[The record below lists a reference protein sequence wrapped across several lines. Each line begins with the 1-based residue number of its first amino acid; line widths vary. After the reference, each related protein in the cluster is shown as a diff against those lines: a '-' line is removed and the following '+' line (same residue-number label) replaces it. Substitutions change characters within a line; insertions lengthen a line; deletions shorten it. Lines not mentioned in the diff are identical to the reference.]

1 MIVLLTGDD
10 QFAIR
15 QKLKQYKA
23 ELDPQWLEFCYYRF
37 SASALEQAI
46 SAARTPSLSGGKR
59 LVVVEDCNLKQWSD
73 AQLESLQ
80 HLAQVP
86 DSTTLVF
93 MATNVDKRLK
103 IYKHLV
109 KYGQYFELS
118 LIPPWRTDLI
128 EEAIAI
134 QAKRMKLRLPKDV
147 IEYLAEAIGND
158 MIRAASELR
167 KLATHANGQPIYL
180 AEVQSLI
187 PCQTQ
192 SNLQLAEAVRN
203 GESEAVVRLID
214 ELLARS
220 EPVMVMIATLLT
232 QFRTW
237 LWVKSAISNGIKNN
251 TEIAQICNVG
261 NPNRLYYL
269 RQEVATMSFKPL
281 IQAVII
287 LVNLEM
293 AIKQGTIHTEAIMPS
308 LLAITQLF
316 KPVHLRACNEISVTS
331 SNSNVSTTDL

>member
-15 QKLKQYKA
+15 QKLEQYKA
-23 ELDPQWLEFCYYRF
+23 ELDPQWLEFCYHRF

-59 LVVVEDCNLKQWSD
+59 LVVVEDCNLKQWGD

-80 HLAQVP
+80 QLAQVP

-128 EEAIAI
+128 EEGIAT
-134 QAKRMKLRLPKDV
+134 QAKHMKLRLPKDV
-147 IEYLAEAIGND
+147 IEYLAEEIGND
-158 MIRAASELR
+158 MTRAASELC
-167 KLATHANGQPIYL
+167 KLAIYTNGQPVRL

-192 SNLQLAEAVRN
+192 NNLQLAEAVRN
-203 GESEAVVRLID
+203 GESEAVVHLID

-220 EPVMVMIATLLT
+220 EPVMVMVATLLT

-237 LWVKSAISNGIKNN
+237 LWVKSAISSGIKNN

-269 RQEVATMSFKPL
+269 RQEVTTLPLKSL
-281 IQAVII
+281 IQAVTM
-287 LVNLEM
+287 LVDLEM
-293 AIKQGTIHTEAIMPS
+293 AIKQGYVNANSILPF
-308 LLAITQLF
+308 LLVITRLF
-316 KPVHLRACNEISVTS
+316 QPVHSK
-331 SNSNVSTTDL
+331 

>member
-15 QKLKQYKA
+15 QKLEQYKA
-23 ELDPQWLEFCYYRF
+23 ELDTQWLEFCYHRF
-37 SASALEQAI
+37 PASALEQAM

-59 LVVVEDCNLKQWSD
+59 LVILEDCNLKQWSD

-80 HLAQVP
+80 QIAQVP

-93 MATNVDKRLK
+93 LATNVDKRLK
-103 IYKHLV
+103 TYKHLV
-109 KYGQYFELS
+109 KYSQCFELS

-128 EEAIAI
+128 EKAIAT

-147 IEYLAEAIGND
+147 VEYLAEAIGND
-158 MIRAASELR
+158 MIRVASELR
-167 KLATHANGQPIYL
+167 KLETHANSQPIYL

-214 ELLARS
+214 ELFARS
-220 EPVMVMIATLLT
+220 EPMMVMISTLLT

-251 TEIAQICNVG
+251 MEIAQICNVG

-269 RQEVATMSFKPL
+269 RQEVATMPIKSL
-281 IQAVII
+281 IQAVTK
-287 LVNLEM
+287 LVDLEM
-293 AIKQGTIHTEAIMPS
+293 AIKQGYVNVNSILPF
-308 LLAITQLF
+308 LLVITRLF
-316 KPVHLRACNEISVTS
+316 QPVHSK
-331 SNSNVSTTDL
+331 

>member
-15 QKLKQYKA
+15 QKLEQYKA
-23 ELDPQWLEFCYYRF
+23 ELDPQWLEFCYHRF
-37 SASALEQAI
+37 PASALEQAV

-59 LVVVEDCNLKQWSD
+59 LVIVEDCNLKQWGD

-80 HLAQVP
+80 QLVQVP

-103 IYKHLV
+103 IYKHLI
-109 KYGQYFELS
+109 KYGQCFELS

-128 EEAIAI
+128 KEAIAT

-158 MIRAASELR
+158 IIRVASELH

-203 GESEAVVRLID
+203 GESEVVVRLID

-220 EPVMVMIATLLT
+220 EPVMVMVATLLT

-237 LWVKSAISNGIKNN
+237 LWVKSAISSGIKNN
-251 TEIAQICNVG
+251 TEIAQLCNVG

-269 RQEVATMSFKPL
+269 RQEVATMPIKSL
-281 IQAVII
+281 IQAVTK
-287 LVNLEM
+287 LVDLEM
-293 AIKQGTIHTEAIMPS
+293 AIKQGYVNATSILPF
-308 LLAITQLF
+308 LLVITRLF
-316 KPVHLRACNEISVTS
+316 QTVHSK
-331 SNSNVSTTDL
+331 

>member
-15 QKLKQYKA
+15 QKLEQYKA
-23 ELDPQWLEFCYYRF
+23 ELDTQWLEFCYHRF
-37 SASALEQAI
+37 PASALEQAM

-59 LVVVEDCNLKQWSD
+59 LVILEDCNLKQWSD

-80 HLAQVP
+80 QIAQVP

-93 MATNVDKRLK
+93 LATNVDKRLK
-103 IYKHLV
+103 TYKHLV
-109 KYGQYFELS
+109 KYSQCFELS

-128 EEAIAI
+128 EKAIAT
-134 QAKRMKLRLPKDV
+134 QAKRRKLRLPKDV
-147 IEYLAEAIGND
+147 VEYLAEAIGND
-158 MIRAASELR
+158 MIRVASELR
-167 KLATHANGQPIYL
+167 KLESHANSQPIYL

-214 ELLARS
+214 ELFARS
-220 EPVMVMIATLLT
+220 EPMMVMISTLLT

-251 TEIAQICNVG
+251 MEIAQICNVG

-269 RQEVATMSFKPL
+269 RQEVATMPIKSL
-281 IQAVII
+281 IQAVTK
-287 LVNLEM
+287 LVDLEM
-293 AIKQGTIHTEAIMPS
+293 AIKQGYVNVNSILPF
-308 LLAITQLF
+308 LLVITRLF
-316 KPVHLRACNEISVTS
+316 QPVHSK
-331 SNSNVSTTDL
+331 

>member
-1 MIVLLTGDD
+1 MIVLLAGDD

-15 QKLKQYKA
+15 QKLEQYKA
-23 ELDPQWLEFCYYRF
+23 ELDPQWLEFCYHRF
-37 SASALEQAI
+37 PASTLEQAI

-59 LVVVEDCNLKQWSD
+59 LVILEDCNLKQWSD

-80 HLAQVP
+80 QLAQVP

-93 MATNVDKRLK
+93 LATNVDKRLK
-103 IYKHLV
+103 IYKHLI
-109 KYGQYFELS
+109 KYGQCFELP

-128 EEAIAI
+128 EEAISKATAELNAT
-134 QAKRMKLRLPKDV
+134 QAKHMKLRLSKDV

-158 MIRAASELR
+158 MVRVASELH
-167 KLATHANGQPIYL
+167 KLATHANGQPIHL

-220 EPVMVMIATLLT
+220 EPVMVMVATLLT

-237 LWVKSAISNGIKNN
+237 LWVKSAISSGIKNN
-251 TEIAQICNVG
+251 TEIAQLCNVG

-269 RQEVATMSFKPL
+269 RQEVATTPIKSL
-281 IQAVII
+281 IQAVTK
-287 LVNLEM
+287 LVDLEM
-293 AIKQGTIHTEAIMPS
+293 SIKQGYVNANSILPF
-308 LLAITQLF
+308 LLVITRLF
-316 KPVHLRACNEISVTS
+316 QPAHPK
-331 SNSNVSTTDL
+331 

>member
-10 QFAIR
+10 QFAVR
-15 QKLKQYKA
+15 QKLDQYKA
-23 ELDPQWLEFCYYRF
+23 ELDPQWLEFCYHRF
-37 SASALEQAI
+37 PASALEQAI

-59 LVVVEDCNLKQWSD
+59 LVIVEDCNLKQWGD
-73 AQLESLQ
+73 TQLESLQ
-80 HLAQVP
+80 QLAQVP

-103 IYKHLV
+103 IYKHLI
-109 KYGQYFELS
+109 KYGQCFELS

-128 EEAIAI
+128 EEAIAT

-147 IEYLAEAIGND
+147 IQYLAEAIGND
-158 MIRAASELR
+158 MIRVASELR

-187 PCQTQ
+187 SCQTQ

-220 EPVMVMIATLLT
+220 EPVMVMVATLLT

-237 LWVKSAISNGIKNN
+237 LWVKSAILSGIKNN

-269 RQEVATMSFKPL
+269 RQEVATMPIKSL
-281 IQAVII
+281 IQAVTK
-287 LVNLEM
+287 LVDLEM
-293 AIKQGTIHTEAIMPS
+293 AIKQGYVNGNSILPF
-308 LLAITQLF
+308 LLVITRLF
-316 KPVHLRACNEISVTS
+316 QPVHSK
-331 SNSNVSTTDL
+331 

>member
-15 QKLKQYKA
+15 QKLEQYKS
-23 ELDPQWLEFCYYRF
+23 ELDPQWLEFCYHRF
-37 SASALEQAI
+37 PASALEQAI

-59 LVVVEDCNLKQWSD
+59 LVVIEDCNLKQWGD

-80 HLAQVP
+80 QLAQVP

-93 MATNVDKRLK
+93 MAANVDKRLK
-103 IYKHLV
+103 IYKQLV
-109 KYGQYFELS
+109 KYSQCFELS

-128 EEAIAI
+128 EEAIAT
-134 QAKRMKLRLPKDV
+134 QAKHRKLRLHKDV

-158 MIRAASELR
+158 MVRVASELR
-167 KLATHANGQPIYL
+167 KLETHANNQPIYL

-203 GESEAVVRLID
+203 GKSEAVVRLID
-214 ELLARS
+214 ELLARF
-220 EPVMVMIATLLT
+220 EPVMVMVATLLT

-237 LWVKSAISNGIKNN
+237 LWVKSAISSGIKNN

-269 RQEVATMSFKPL
+269 RQEVATMPIKSL
-281 IQAVII
+281 IQAVTK
-287 LVNLEM
+287 LVDLEM
-293 AIKQGTIHTEAIMPS
+293 SIKQGCVNANSILPF
-308 LLAITQLF
+308 LLVITRLF
-316 KPVHLRACNEISVTS
+316 QPVHSK
-331 SNSNVSTTDL
+331 

>member
-15 QKLKQYKA
+15 QKLEQYKA
-23 ELDPQWLEFCYYRF
+23 ELDPQWLEFCYHRF
-37 SASALEQAI
+37 PASALEQAI

-59 LVVVEDCNLKQWSD
+59 LVVVEDCNLKQWGD
-73 AQLESLQ
+73 AQLESFQ
-80 HLAQVP
+80 QLAQVP

-103 IYKHLV
+103 IYKHLI
-109 KYGQYFELS
+109 KYGQCFDLS

-128 EEAIAI
+128 KEAIAA

-158 MIRAASELR
+158 IIRVASELR

-203 GESEAVVRLID
+203 GESEAVMRLID

-220 EPVMVMIATLLT
+220 EPVMVVVATLLT

-237 LWVKSAISNGIKNN
+237 LWVKSAISSGIKNN
-251 TEIAQICNVG
+251 TEIAQLCNVG

-269 RQEVATMSFKPL
+269 RQEVATMPVKSL
-281 IQAVII
+281 IQAVTK
-287 LVNLEM
+287 LVDLEM
-293 AIKQGTIHTEAIMPS
+293 AIKQGYVNANSILPF
-308 LLAITQLF
+308 LLVVTRLF
-316 KPVHLRACNEISVTS
+316 QPVHSK
-331 SNSNVSTTDL
+331 

>member
-10 QFAIR
+10 QFAIQ
-15 QKLKQYKA
+15 QKLEQYKA
-23 ELDPQWLEFCYYRF
+23 ELDPQWLEFCYHRF
-37 SASALEQAI
+37 PASALEQAI

-59 LVVVEDCNLKQWSD
+59 LVIVEDCNLKQWGD
-73 AQLESLQ
+73 VQLESLQ
-80 HLAQVP
+80 QLAQVP

-93 MATNVDKRLK
+93 MATNIDKRLK
-103 IYKHLV
+103 IYKHLI
-109 KYGQYFELS
+109 KYGQCFEFS

-128 EEAIAI
+128 EEAIAT
-134 QAKRMKLRLPKDV
+134 QAKRMKLQLPKDA

-158 MIRAASELR
+158 MIRVASELR
-167 KLATHANGQPIYL
+167 KLETHANGQTICL

-203 GESEAVVRLID
+203 GNSEAVVRLID

-220 EPVMVMIATLLT
+220 EPVIVMIATLLT

-237 LWVKSAISNGIKNN
+237 LWVKSAISSGIKNN

-269 RQEVATMSFKPL
+269 RQEVATMLIKAL
-281 IQAVII
+281 IQAVTK
-287 LVNLEM
+287 LVDLEM
-293 AIKQGTIHTEAIMPS
+293 AIKQGYVNANSILPF
-308 LLAITQLF
+308 LLVITRLF
-316 KPVHLRACNEISVTS
+316 QPVHSE
-331 SNSNVSTTDL
+331 

>member
-10 QFAIR
+10 QFAIQ
-15 QKLKQYKA
+15 QKLEQYKA
-23 ELDPQWLEFCYYRF
+23 ELDPQWLEFCYHRF
-37 SASALEQAI
+37 PASALEQAI

-59 LVVVEDCNLKQWSD
+59 LVVVEDCNLKQWGD

-80 HLAQVP
+80 QLAQVP
-86 DSTTLVF
+86 DSTMLVF

-103 IYKHLV
+103 IYKQLV
-109 KYGQYFELS
+109 KYGQCFELS

-128 EEAIAI
+128 EEAIAT

-158 MIRAASELR
+158 MVRVASELR
-167 KLATHANGQPIYL
+167 KLETHANGQPIYL

-220 EPVMVMIATLLT
+220 EPVMVMVATLLT

-237 LWVKSAISNGIKNN
+237 LWVKSAISSGIKNN

-269 RQEVATMSFKPL
+269 RQEVATMPIKSL
-281 IQAVII
+281 IQAVTK
-287 LVNLEM
+287 LVDLEM
-293 AIKQGTIHTEAIMPS
+293 SIKQGYVNANSILPF
-308 LLAITQLF
+308 LLVITRLF
-316 KPVHLRACNEISVTS
+316 QPVHSK
-331 SNSNVSTTDL
+331 

>member
-10 QFAIR
+10 QFAVR
-15 QKLKQYKA
+15 QKLDQYKA
-23 ELDPQWLEFCYYRF
+23 ELDPQWLEFCYHRF
-37 SASALEQAI
+37 PASALEQAI

-59 LVVVEDCNLKQWSD
+59 LVIVEDCNLKQWGD
-73 AQLESLQ
+73 TQLESLQ
-80 HLAQVP
+80 QLAQVP

-103 IYKHLV
+103 IYKHLI
-109 KYGQYFELS
+109 KYGQCFECS

-128 EEAIAI
+128 EEAIAT

-147 IEYLAEAIGND
+147 IEYLAEALGND
-158 MIRAASELR
+158 MIRVASELR
-167 KLATHANGQPIYL
+167 KLETHTNDQPIYL

-220 EPVMVMIATLLT
+220 EPVMVMVATLLT

-237 LWVKSAISNGIKNN
+237 LWVKSAISIGIKNN

-269 RQEVATMSFKPL
+269 RQEIATMPIKSL
-281 IQAVII
+281 IQAVTK
-287 LVNLEM
+287 LVDLEM
-293 AIKQGTIHTEAIMPS
+293 AIKQGYVNGNSILPF
-308 LLAITQLF
+308 LLVITRLF
-316 KPVHLRACNEISVTS
+316 QPVHSK
-331 SNSNVSTTDL
+331 

>member
-15 QKLKQYKA
+15 QKLEQYKS
-23 ELDPQWLEFCYYRF
+23 ELDPQWLEFCYHRF
-37 SASALEQAI
+37 PASALEQAI

-59 LVVVEDCNLKQWSD
+59 LVVVEDCNLKQWGD
-73 AQLESLQ
+73 AQLESFQ
-80 HLAQVP
+80 QLAQVP

-103 IYKHLV
+103 IYKHLI
-109 KYGQYFELS
+109 KYGQCFELS

-128 EEAIAI
+128 EEAIAT
-134 QAKRMKLRLPKDV
+134 QAKRMKLRLPKDA

-158 MIRAASELR
+158 MIRVASELC
-167 KLATHANGQPIYL
+167 KLATHANGQSIHL
-180 AEVQSLI
+180 TEVQSLI

-220 EPVMVMIATLLT
+220 EPVMVMVATLLT

-237 LWVKSAISNGIKNN
+237 LWVKSAISSGIKNN

-269 RQEVATMSFKPL
+269 RQEVATMPIKSL
-281 IQAVII
+281 IRAVTK
-287 LVNLEM
+287 LVDLEM
-293 AIKQGTIHTEAIMPS
+293 SIKQGYVNANSILPF
-308 LLAITQLF
+308 LLVITRLF
-316 KPVHLRACNEISVTS
+316 QPVHSK
-331 SNSNVSTTDL
+331 

>member
-1 MIVLLTGDD
+1 MIVLLAGDD

-15 QKLKQYKA
+15 QKLEQYKA
-23 ELDPQWLEFCYYRF
+23 ELDPQWLEFCYHRF
-37 SASALEQAI
+37 PASALEQAI

-59 LVVVEDCNLKQWSD
+59 LVILEDCNLKQWGD

-80 HLAQVP
+80 QLAQVP
-86 DSTTLVF
+86 YSTTFVF
-93 MATNVDKRLK
+93 LATNVDKRLK
-103 IYKHLV
+103 TYKHLI
-109 KYGQYFELS
+109 KYGQCFELS

-128 EEAIAI
+128 EEAIAT

-158 MIRAASELR
+158 MIRVASELR
-167 KLATHANGQPIYL
+167 KLETHANGQPIYL

-203 GESEAVVRLID
+203 GESEVVVRLID

-220 EPVMVMIATLLT
+220 EPVMVMVATLLT

-237 LWVKSAISNGIKNN
+237 LWVKSAISSGIKNN
-251 TEIAQICNVG
+251 TEIAQLCNVG

-269 RQEVATMSFKPL
+269 RQEVATMPIKSL
-281 IQAVII
+281 IQAVTK
-287 LVNLEM
+287 LVDLEM
-293 AIKQGTIHTEAIMPS
+293 AIKQGYVNANSILPF
-308 LLAITQLF
+308 LLLITRLF
-316 KPVHLRACNEISVTS
+316 QPAHPK
-331 SNSNVSTTDL
+331 

>member
-15 QKLKQYKA
+15 QKLEQYKA
-23 ELDPQWLEFCYYRF
+23 ELDPQWLEFCYHRF
-37 SASALEQAI
+37 PASALEQAI

-59 LVVVEDCNLKQWSD
+59 LVVVEDCNLKQWGD
-73 AQLESLQ
+73 AQLESFQ
-80 HLAQVP
+80 QLAQVP

-103 IYKHLV
+103 IYKHLI
-109 KYGQYFELS
+109 KYGQCFELS

-128 EEAIAI
+128 EEAIAT

-158 MIRAASELR
+158 IIRVASELH
-167 KLATHANGQPIYL
+167 KLATHANGQLIHL
-180 AEVQSLI
+180 AEVQNLI

-220 EPVMVMIATLLT
+220 EPVMVMVATLLT

-237 LWVKSAISNGIKNN
+237 LWVKSAISSGIKNN
-251 TEIAQICNVG
+251 TEIAQLCNVG

-269 RQEVATMSFKPL
+269 RQEVAPMPIKSL
-281 IQAVII
+281 IQAVTK
-287 LVNLEM
+287 LVDLEM
-293 AIKQGTIHTEAIMPS
+293 AIKQGYVNANSILPF
-308 LLAITQLF
+308 LLVITRLF
-316 KPVHLRACNEISVTS
+316 
-331 SNSNVSTTDL
+331 

>member
-15 QKLKQYKA
+15 QKLAQYKV
-23 ELDPQWLEFCYYRF
+23 ELDPQWLEFCYHRF
-37 SASALEQAI
+37 PASALEQAI

-59 LVVVEDCNLKQWSD
+59 LVVVEDCNLKQWGD

-80 HLAQVP
+80 QLVQVP

-103 IYKHLV
+103 IYKHLI
-109 KYGQYFELS
+109 KYCQYFELS

-128 EEAIAI
+128 EDAISKATAELNAT
-134 QAKRMKLRLPKDV
+134 QVKRMKLRLPKDV

-158 MIRAASELR
+158 MTRAASELH
-167 KLATHANGQPIYL
+167 KLAIYTNGQPVGL

-203 GESEAVVRLID
+203 GESEVVVRLID

-220 EPVMVMIATLLT
+220 EPMLVMVATLLT

-237 LWVKSAISNGIKNN
+237 LWVKSALASGIQNN
-251 TEIAQICNVG
+251 TEIAQLCNVG

-269 RQEVATMSFKPL
+269 RQEVATMPLRTL
-281 IQAVII
+281 IQAVTK
-287 LVNLEM
+287 LVDLEM
-293 AIKQGTIHTEAIMPS
+293 SIKQGAVQANAIMPS
-308 LLAITQLF
+308 LLAIARLF
-316 KPVHLRACNEISVTS
+316 QTIHSK
-331 SNSNVSTTDL
+331 

>member
-15 QKLKQYKA
+15 QKLEQYKS
-23 ELDPQWLEFCYYRF
+23 ELDPQWLEFCYHRF
-37 SASALEQAI
+37 PASALEQAI

-59 LVVVEDCNLKQWSD
+59 LVVVEDCNLKQWGD
-73 AQLESLQ
+73 AQLESFQ
-80 HLAQVP
+80 QLAQVP

-103 IYKHLV
+103 IYKHLI
-109 KYGQYFELS
+109 KYGQCFELS

-128 EEAIAI
+128 EEAIAT
-134 QAKRMKLRLPKDV
+134 QAKRMKLRLPKDA

-158 MIRAASELR
+158 MIRVASELC
-167 KLATHANGQPIYL
+167 KLATHANGQSIHL
-180 AEVQSLI
+180 TEVQSLI

-220 EPVMVMIATLLT
+220 EPVMVM
-232 QFRTW
+232 
-237 LWVKSAISNGIKNN
+237 
-251 TEIAQICNVG
+251 
-261 NPNRLYYL
+261 
-269 RQEVATMSFKPL
+269 
-281 IQAVII
+281 
-287 LVNLEM
+287 
-293 AIKQGTIHTEAIMPS
+293 
-308 LLAITQLF
+308 
-316 KPVHLRACNEISVTS
+316 
-331 SNSNVSTTDL
+331 

>member
-1 MIVLLTGDD
+1 MIVLLSGDD

-15 QKLKQYKA
+15 QKLDQYKA
-23 ELDPQWLEFCYYRF
+23 ELNPQWLEFCYHRF
-37 SASALEQAI
+37 PASALEQAI
-46 SAARTPSLSGGKR
+46 STARTPSLSGGKR
-59 LVVVEDCNLKQWSD
+59 LVIVEDCSLKQWGD
-73 AQLESLQ
+73 TQLESLQ
-80 HLAQVP
+80 QLAQVP

-103 IYKHLV
+103 IYKHLI
-109 KYGQYFELS
+109 KYGQCFELS

-128 EEAIAI
+128 EEAIAT

-158 MIRAASELR
+158 MIRVASELR
-167 KLATHANGQPIYL
+167 KLETYVNGQPIYL
-180 AEVQSLI
+180 AEVQNLI

-220 EPVMVMIATLLT
+220 EPVMVMVATLLT

-237 LWVKSAISNGIKNN
+237 LWVKSAISSGIKNN

-269 RQEVATMSFKPL
+269 RQEVAIMPIKSL
-281 IQAVII
+281 IQAVTK
-287 LVNLEM
+287 LVDLEM
-293 AIKQGTIHTEAIMPS
+293 AIKQGYVSANSILPF
-308 LLAITQLF
+308 LLVITRLF
-316 KPVHLRACNEISVTS
+316 QPVHSK
-331 SNSNVSTTDL
+331 